1 MGKLIA
7 TSGATLLLLAS
18 GSQVISGTTAETQF
32 SQPVT
37 ASGTAAGG
45 HESIET
51 LKAELEALKTKQ
63 ANTETGRQF
72 LVTRLQ
78 EVLSDSKAKS
88 ESLSAMEM
96 ENTDLLKSLRFMT
109 DNRDYLVDEMAMKS
123 EAQDEASEAMEADS
137 AKMAVALDRATKGR
151 TFLRERYQKSRES
164 LVQARAESAD
174 LQATLEKTKKGRKF
188 LSSKYL
194 ANLSEL
200 KQLKADSAA
209 SAEQTESLQ
218 AENEKLTVALERALA
233 GRNFL
238 TGQLRKAE
246 AQVKEREKE
255 MDELASVSFA
265 QINSAIGERDA
276 ALEQATSTKWAD
288 SLSASLTE
296 SFGAQSSTEVTA
308 LSNNSV
314 AIKVGNTGL
323 FRLGSTNLSDN
334 GEVLLSEIGQTL
346 ASQDDAQI
354 KVVGHT
360 DNIPTGSGSRYAN
373 NTELSL
379 ARATSAL
386 SYLITVG
393 VPAERISAAGMGEAY
408 PIASNDTEEGQLANR
423 RVEIILTPSQ

>member
-18 GSQVISGTTAETQF
+18 GSPAISGTTTETQF

-45 HESIET
+45 HESIES

-78 EVLSDSKAKS
+78 EVLSDSKAKT

-164 LVQARAESAD
+164 LVQARAETAE

-194 ANLSEL
+194 TNLSEL

-209 SAEQTESLQ
+209 SAGQNESLQ

-233 GRNFL
+233 GRDFL
-238 TGQLRKAE
+238 TGQLRKTE

-265 QINSAIGERDA
+265 QISSAIGERDA
-276 ALEQATSTKWAD
+276 ALEQAASTEWAD

-323 FRLGSTNLSDN
+323 FRPGSTILSDN
-334 GEVLLSEIGQTL
+334 GEVLLSEIGQKL
-346 ASQDDAQI
+346 ASQDDAQV

-386 SYLITVG
+386 SYLTTVG
-393 VPAERISAAGMGEAY
+393 VPAERISAAGVGEAY
-408 PIASNDTEEGQLANR
+408 PIASNDTDEGQLANR
-423 RVEIILTPSQ
+423 RVEIILTPTL

>member
-18 GSQVISGTTAETQF
+18 GSPAISGTTTETQF

-45 HESIET
+45 HESIES

-78 EVLSDSKAKS
+78 EVLSDSKAKT

-164 LVQARAESAD
+164 LVQARAETAE

-194 ANLSEL
+194 TNLSEL

-209 SAEQTESLQ
+209 SAGQNESLQ

-233 GRNFL
+233 GRDFL
-238 TGQLRKAE
+238 TGQLRKTE

-265 QINSAIGERDA
+265 QISSAIGERDA
-276 ALEQATSTKWAD
+276 ALEQAASTEWAD

-323 FRLGSTNLSDN
+323 FRPGSTILSDN
-334 GEVLLSEIGQTL
+334 GEVLLGEIGQKL
-346 ASQDDAQI
+346 ASQDDAQV

-386 SYLITVG
+386 SYLTTVG
-393 VPAERISAAGMGEAY
+393 VPAERISAAGVGEAY
-408 PIASNDTEEGQLANR
+408 PIASNDTDEGQLANR
-423 RVEIILTPSQ
+423 RVEIILTPTL

>member
-18 GSQVISGTTAETQF
+18 GSPAISGTTTETQF

-45 HESIET
+45 HESIES

-78 EVLSDSKAKS
+78 EVLSDSKSKT

-164 LVQARAESAD
+164 LVQARAETAE

-194 ANLSEL
+194 TNLSEL

-209 SAEQTESLQ
+209 SAGQNESLQ

-233 GRNFL
+233 GRDFL
-238 TGQLRKAE
+238 TGQLRKTE

-265 QINSAIGERDA
+265 QISSAIGERDA
-276 ALEQATSTKWAD
+276 ALEQATSTEWAD

-323 FRLGSTNLSDN
+323 FRPGSTILSDN
-334 GEVLLSEIGQTL
+334 GEVLLSEIGQKL
-346 ASQDDAQI
+346 ASQDDAQV

-386 SYLITVG
+386 SYLTTVG
-393 VPAERISAAGMGEAY
+393 VPAERISAAGVGEAY
-408 PIASNDTEEGQLANR
+408 PIASNDTDEGQLANR
-423 RVEIILTPSQ
+423 RVEIILTPTL

>member
-18 GSQVISGTTAETQF
+18 GSPAISGTTTETQF

-45 HESIET
+45 HESIES

-78 EVLSDSKAKS
+78 EVLSDSKAKT

-164 LVQARAESAD
+164 LVQARAETAE

-194 ANLSEL
+194 TNLSEL

-209 SAEQTESLQ
+209 SAGQNESLQ

-233 GRNFL
+233 GRDFL
-238 TGQLRKAE
+238 TGQLRKTE

-265 QINSAIGERDA
+265 QISSAIGERDA
-276 ALEQATSTKWAD
+276 ALEQATSTEWAD

-323 FRLGSTNLSDN
+323 FRPGSTILSDN
-334 GEVLLSEIGQTL
+334 GEVLLSEIGQKL
-346 ASQDDAQI
+346 ASQDDAQV

-386 SYLITVG
+386 SYLTTVG
-393 VPAERISAAGMGEAY
+393 VPAERISAAGVGEAY
-408 PIASNDTEEGQLANR
+408 PIASNDTDEGQLANR
-423 RVEIILTPSQ
+423 RVEIILTPTL

>member
-18 GSQVISGTTAETQF
+18 GSPAISGTSTEIQF

-45 HESIET
+45 HESIES

-88 ESLSAMEM
+88 ESLSAIEM

-123 EAQDEASEAMEADS
+123 EAQDKASEAMEADS
-137 AKMAVALDRATKGR
+137 ANMAVALDRATKGR

-164 LVQARAESAD
+164 LVQARVETAD

-194 ANLSEL
+194 TNLSEL

-209 SAEQTESLQ
+209 SAEQNESLQ
-218 AENEKLTVALERALA
+218 AENEKLTVALERALT
-233 GRNFL
+233 GRDFL
-238 TGQLRKAE
+238 TGQLRKTE

-276 ALEQATSTKWAD
+276 ALEQATSTEWAD

-314 AIKVGNTGL
+314 TIKVGNTGL

-334 GEVLLSEIGQTL
+334 GELLLSEIGQKL
-346 ASQDDAQI
+346 ASQEDAQI

-386 SYLITVG
+386 FYLTTVG
-393 VPAERISAAGMGEAY
+393 VPAERISAAGVGEAY
-408 PIASNDTEEGQLANR
+408 PIASNDTDEGQLANR
-423 RVEIILTPSQ
+423 RVEIILTPNQ